1 MAGGAE
7 HVCDNGVI
15 RSSRLRIIEAS
26 AVLYW
31 SLLFQP
37 PDQIE
42 VGEDGFK
49 QWDGKNEIWPWVTNN
64 SFHFKHCP

>member
-1 MAGGAE
+1 MF
-7 HVCDNGVI
+7 VI
-15 RSSRLRIIEAS
+15 TVWSALVDVDHFEAF
-26 AVLYW
+26 AVFYW

-49 QWDGKNEIWPWVTNN
+49 QWDGKNKT
-64 SFHFKHCP
+64 